1 LVLAV
6 VLLVAGVLLQR
17 ALAEIVQDETFA
29 TIVVLIVFAP
39 LGSLGSKPR
48 IHH

>member
-1 LVLAV
+1 VFAG

-17 ALAEIVQDETFA
+17 TLAEVVQDDTFA
-29 TIVVLIVFAP
+29 TIVVLIFFAP